1 MANERLLILGGNSFL
16 GLHLTRDLAAK
27 YNTTPTYL
35 TNRPSDFNFV
45 RCNLLSKPDLH
56 SLGQFDYVIQYS
68 SIIAGSNKKQQNLEM
83 VRNAVEYANTTQ
95 AKYIYISSSQ
105 VNFTIDS
112 DYRQS
117 KIEAERLIQEHSA
130 NFVIIRPSAP
140 YGSPL
145 PFAFTRQQ
153 PFHVLANLVSRLPVV
168 PVIGNGQYLRQPV
181 HVTNLNALVEKCL
194 TAPTRNRVYEIGG
207 PKQLT
212 FNAIIDIISM
222 ARSKHTFKLHLP
234 NFIFRIASHMTN
246 FIDAELVNAVRS
258 DEQSNNETWQELGGL
273 DLIPFEQGV
282 TDLFG

>member
-117 KIEAERLIQEHSA
+117 KIEAERPHPGTLCELRHYQTFGSIW
-130 NFVIIRPSAP
+130 IPSAVFLHTTATISCTCQP
-140 YGSPL
+140 CITPSSSPSNRERTIFATAGSCHKL
-145 PFAFTRQQ
+145 EC
-153 PFHVLANLVSRLPVV
+153 VSREVSY
-168 PVIGNGQYLRQPV
+168 G
-181 HVTNLNALVEKCL
+181 TN
-194 TAPTRNRVYEIGG
+194 
-207 PKQLT
+207 
-212 FNAIIDIISM
+212 S
-222 ARSKHTFKLHLP
+222 
-234 NFIFRIASHMTN
+234 
-246 FIDAELVNAVRS
+246 
-258 DEQSNNETWQELGGL
+258 
-273 DLIPFEQGV
+273 EQG
-282 TDLFG
+282 L